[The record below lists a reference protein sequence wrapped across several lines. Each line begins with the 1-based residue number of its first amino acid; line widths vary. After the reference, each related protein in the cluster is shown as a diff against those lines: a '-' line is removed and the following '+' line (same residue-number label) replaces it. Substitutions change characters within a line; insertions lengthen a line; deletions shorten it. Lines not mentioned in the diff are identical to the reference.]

1 MNVFICAA
9 ALSFVLI
16 GSAMAQ
22 TPGLSIGN
30 GSPRTAGM
38 NNAAVNGAIPGM
50 DAGRSVTPP
59 PGPAAGIPRHGS
71 MNTAAVT
78 GAFPGFK
85 AGNLPAQQIGTT
97 ANLHRPTGGMNN
109 DAVMG
114 ALPGM
119 DQRRVIATNGNN

>member
-1 MNVFICAA
+1 MKALLCGA
-9 ALSFVLI
+9 ALSFIVI

-22 TPGLSIGN
+22 TPGLAQGN

-59 PGPAAGIPRHGS
+59 PGPAAGTPRHGG
-71 MNTAAVT
+71 MNSAAVT

-85 AGNLPAQQIGTT
+85 AGNLPAQTIGST
-97 ANLHRPTGGMNN
+97 ADLQRPTGGMNN
-109 DAVMG
+109 DAVTG

-119 DQRRVIATNGNN
+119 SQNRPIGTNASN